1 MSSKAI
7 AEYILHLNDHQIA
20 NRDFAYGIVITQHL
34 MKAKH
39 FISDAKTKNIKYQF
53 FWWRYYKNYKRTSR
67 GVWVCFEQA
76 KSIKTLI
83 FMN

>member
-39 FISDAKTKNIKYQF
+39 FISDAKTK
-53 FWWRYYKNYKRTSR
+53 KNLI
-67 GVWVCFEQA
+67 
-76 KSIKTLI
+76 SILLVTI
-83 FMN
+83 R